1 MVHEQTNNFDVNL
14 DDLIIRIWHN
24 KISIAFFVLLASLIG
39 ILISL
44 LLPNYYKS
52 QISLIPADNKA
63 TSSSIIGQ
71 YGMLAGLA
79 GLSMPS
85 QSSDKTIEALER
97 VKSFD
102 FFQNFFLP
110 NISYKNLVAVD
121 SWESEKNIIHYNK
134 NLYDTKKNIWVE
146 NIKLPTNQE
155 AYEIYKK
162 MLSVSTDAKS
172 SVTLISIEHK
182 SPYVAKYWV
191 ETIVKLL
198 NDSMRNDM
206 RQRTLKS
213 INFLNE
219 QISKTSVNEIRET
232 ISSLQQE
239 QMKSLMLIEVNK
251 DYIFRIIDSAIV
263 PEKKSKPNR
272 SVIIVLTAFIGF
284 FISIL
289 TIFLRQR
296 L

>member
-1 MVHEQTNNFDVNL
+1 MLHEQTNNFDVNL
-14 DDLIIRIWHN
+14 DDLIIRIWQN
-24 KISIAFFVLLASLIG
+24 KISITFFVLLASLIG

-52 QISLIPADNKA
+52 QISLIPSDNKA

-85 QSSDKTIEALER
+85 QPSDKTIEALER

-102 FFQNFFLP
+102 FFQNLFLP

-121 SWESEKNIIHYNK
+121 SWESEKNIIHYKK
-134 NLYDTKKNIWVE
+134 NLYDTKKNIWVK
-146 NIKLPTNQE
+146 NVKVPTNQE

-182 SPYVAKYWV
+182 SPHVAKYWV

-198 NDSMRNDM
+198 NDSMRNEM
-206 RQRTLKS
+206 HQRTLKS

-232 ISSLQQE
+232 ITSLQQE

-263 PEKKSKPNR
+263 PEKKSRPNR
-272 SVIIVLTAFIGF
+272 SVIIVLSAFIGF
-284 FISIL
+284 FTSIL
-289 TIFLRQR
+289 IVFLRQR